1 MRTNSILASLLF
13 TAGIIGCTKPTPEMP
28 KDQLHELSGNPSMD
42 NFVESQTESKDYLV
56 RHLNNTTLPEFVDLN
71 STKGETVIQYTSVTK
86 KGDKPVYS
94 KTILEQKEKSARLAV
109 VDLQTGK
116 ASWEKEFPIGGI
128 ITDSLT
134 LTKFSSLQ
142 ACIDDFMCKHQ
153 CELEALANKTC
164 ETQFAALT
172 CCLTNNQCFS
182 VHLVFP
188 PTSFRCLIRPP
199 FDFPVYFKGL
209 ILPK

>member
-1 MRTNSILASLLF
+1 MRTYSNLAFLLF
-13 TAGIIGCTKPTPEMP
+13 TAGIIGCTKPAPEMP
-28 KDQLHELSGNPSMD
+28 KDQLYELSGNPSKD
-42 NFVESQTESKDYLV
+42 NFVETELKSKDFVV
-56 RHLNNTTLPEFVDLN
+56 RRLNNTTLPEFVDLN
-71 STKGETVIQYTSVTK
+71 SAKGETVIQYTSVTK
-86 KGDKPVYS
+86 TGDTAVYT

-109 VDLQTGK
+109 VDLVTGK
-116 ASWEKEFPIGGI
+116 ATWEKEFPMGGI
-128 ITDSLT
+128 VPDSLT
-134 LTKFSSLQ
+134 VQKFNTLQ

-199 FDFPVYFKGL
+199 FDFPVYFKGM